1 MSQEANSAASLPLAG
16 LKVVEFTHMVMGPT
30 VGMVLADLG
39 ADVVKVEPLA
49 GDNTRRLLGS
59 GAGYFPMY
67 GRNKRSVAVDLKS
80 PEGQAIAFDLIDRA
94 DVLIENFRPGAM
106 DALGFGE
113 DALRLRNPNLIYCS
127 AKGFLTGPYE
137 HRAAL
142 DEVAQMMGG
151 LAYMT
156 GPPGRPL
163 RAGASVIDVMGGLFG
178 VIGVLAALVQRGTLG
193 RGQSVKSA
201 LFENCVFLVGQHM
214 AQYVVTGS
222 AARPMPVR
230 ISAWAVYDQFLTS
243 DEQSVFVGV
252 VTDGQWQGFCK
263 AFGLDDFAADE
274 TLARN
279 NGRVQARDRV
289 IPRVQELFKGFT
301 KAELLARLEEIGLPF
316 APINRPEDLFEDPH
330 LEASGGLLDLTLP
343 DDKRPIRL
351 PALPVELDG
360 QRPALHHDL
369 AKPGQHTTEVL
380 GELGYDAARIA
391 DLVARNL
398 VVQAEA

>member
-1 MSQEANSAASLPLAG
+1 MSQDDKAAPLPLAG

-30 VGMVLADLG
+30 VGMVLGDLG
-39 ADVVKVEPLA
+39 ADVVKVEPIG

-67 GRNKRSVAVDLKS
+67 GRNKRSLSVDLKS
-80 PEGQAIAFDLIDRA
+80 PEGKQIALDLIDRA

-106 DALGFGE
+106 EALGFGE
-113 DALRLRNPNLIYCS
+113 AALAARNPNLIYCS
-127 AKGFLTGPYE
+127 AKGFLSGPYE

-163 RAGASVIDVMGGLFG
+163 RAGASVIDVIGGLFG
-178 VIGVLAALVQRGTLG
+178 VIGVLAALIQRGVLG
-193 RGQSVKSA
+193 RGQTVKSA

-214 AQYVVTGS
+214 AQYAVTGT

-230 ISAWAVYDQFLTS
+230 ISAWAVYDQFQTK
-243 DEQSVFVGV
+243 DEQTVFAGV
-252 VTDGQWQGFCK
+252 VTDGQWTGFCK

-274 TLARN
+274 TLAKN

-289 IPRVQELFKGFT
+289 IPRVQELFKTFT
-301 KAELLARLEEIGLPF
+301 KAELLAKLEAIGLPF
-316 APINRPEDLFEDPH
+316 APINRPEDLFDDPH
-330 LEASGGLLDLTLP
+330 LAASGGLLDMNLP
-343 DDKRPIRL
+343 DAGPIRL
-351 PALPVELDG
+351 PALPVEIDG
-360 QRPALHHDL
+360 RRPALVHDL
-369 AKPGQHTTEVL
+369 AKPGQHSTEVL
-380 GELGYDAARIA
+380 AELGYAGDRIA
-391 DLVARNL
+391 DLTARGII
-398 VVQAEA
+398 VQAEG